1 MYRRAQPVQPDSAGR
16 HARVAPHQTSYCSG
30 TVGWQVNSA
39 DQHQLPH
46 SVCHWTSG
54 CGMTQEVFLVTRFDW
69 RRNNHDFAVAPTSR
83 FCVSCTELMRNKK
96 ETKEKKHQWLN
107 KASNKGSTTFQRHVM
122 TSRKSNMISE
132 AMPRLKVI
140 SVHRVAYLPYS
151 IHPGKKVYIKSHWKV
166 QSSQKS
172 IFTEENHPPP
182 YPLRPSQFIKN

>member
-69 RRNNHDFAVAPTSR
+69 GRNNHDFVVAPTSR
-83 FCVSCTELMRNKK
+83 FCVSCTELMENKRK
-96 ETKEKKHQWLN
+96 QKRK
-107 KASNKGSTTFQRHVM
+107 
-122 TSRKSNMISE
+122 TS
-132 AMPRLKVI
+132 VI
-140 SVHRVAYLPYS
+140 EQSVHQGFNYFPKTGDIPKIEHDFWGHFETFRSVMEEWQSDIPHLLYS
-151 IHPGKKVYIKSHWKV
+151 PSGKKFKSSHSKFWYDFFPRV
-166 QSSQKS
+166 NRVS
-172 IFTEENHPPP
+172 
-182 YPLRPSQFIKN
+182 